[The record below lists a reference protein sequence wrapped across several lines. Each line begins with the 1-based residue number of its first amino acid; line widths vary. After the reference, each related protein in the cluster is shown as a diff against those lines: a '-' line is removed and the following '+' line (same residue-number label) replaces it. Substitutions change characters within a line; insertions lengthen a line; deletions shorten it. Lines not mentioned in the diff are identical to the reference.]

1 MKEKKRC
8 VNCGA
13 QLTGTKCD
21 YCGTEYDTDSN
32 GNVRIKGKMI
42 NDYIV
47 ELEIDGENVRFYV
60 DDIKI
65 HKKTIDVTTLG
76 DEKDITL
83 TKTKR
88 IITLIEF

>member
-8 VNCGA
+8 INCGA

-32 GNVRIKGKMI
+32 GNVGIKGKMI

-60 DDIKI
+60 GDIETNKEI
-65 HKKTIDVTTLG
+65 IDVSTLE
-76 DEKDITL
+76 DKKIITQ
-83 TKTKR
+83 TKR
-88 IITLIEF
+88 KITLIEF

>member
-8 VNCGA
+8 INCGA

-32 GNVRIKGKMI
+32 GNVGIKGKMI

-60 DDIKI
+60 GDIKTNKEI
-65 HKKTIDVTTLG
+65 IDVSTLE
-76 DEKDITL
+76 DKKNITQ
-83 TKTKR
+83 TKR
-88 IITLIEF
+88 KITLIEF

>member
-8 VNCGA
+8 INCGA

-21 YCGTEYDTDSN
+21 YCGTEYDTDFN
-32 GNVRIKGKMI
+32 GNVGIKGKMI

-60 DDIKI
+60 GDIET
-65 HKKTIDVTTLG
+65 HEAIDVSTLE
-76 DEKDITL
+76 DKKNITQ
-83 TKTKR
+83 TKR
-88 IITLIEF
+88 KITLIEF

>member
-8 VNCGA
+8 INCGA

-32 GNVRIKGKMI
+32 GNVGIKGKMI

-47 ELEIDGENVRFYV
+47 ELEIDGENVRLYV
-60 DDIKI
+60 SDIETHTI
-65 HKKTIDVTTLG
+65 GVSTLEDKKN
-76 DEKDITL
+76 ITQ
-83 TKTKR
+83 TKR
-88 IITLIEF
+88 KITLIEF

>member
-8 VNCGA
+8 INCGA

-32 GNVRIKGKMI
+32 GNVGIKGKMI

-47 ELEIDGENVRFYV
+47 ELEIDGENVRLYV
-60 DDIKI
+60 SDIET
-65 HKKTIDVTTLG
+65 HTIDVSTLE
-76 DEKDITL
+76 DKKNITQ
-83 TKTKR
+83 TKR
-88 IITLIEF
+88 KITLIEF

>member
-8 VNCGA
+8 INCGA

-32 GNVRIKGKMI
+32 GNVGIKGKMI

-47 ELEIDGENVRFYV
+47 ELEIDGENVRLYV
-60 DDIKI
+60 SDIETHTI
-65 HKKTIDVTTLG
+65 YVSTLEDKKN
-76 DEKDITL
+76 ITQ
-83 TKTKR
+83 TKR
-88 IITLIEF
+88 KITLIEF